1 MVFIHFCSQLRRKNI
16 LSFLAVKTMQ
26 SLKFTNTSSHQQT
39 LVHYFSKVLP
49 SSALNKDRK
58 HDTYFP
64 CSHPGRVTA
73 REYCHFQG
81 ILKLQA
87 SLQNRA
93 FGLLAIPHLPDRSV
107 QGLYQLTGMLITAVP
122 TSLPS
127 QVQWHIV
134 WFYSVRLRH
143 TTRRKP
149 RWGSGS
155 DFHTLKKNKNNSY
168 FNITQDRI

>member
-49 SSALNKDRK
+49 SSALHKDRK
-58 HDTYFP
+58 HDTNFP

-107 QGLYQLTGMLITAVP
+107 QGFVSTDRDV
-122 TSLPS
+122 
-127 QVQWHIV
+127 
-134 WFYSVRLRH
+134 
-143 TTRRKP
+143 
-149 RWGSGS
+149 
-155 DFHTLKKNKNNSY
+155 NNSSSHIPPFSSTVAHRVVLLGSTPAHHSPQTPVGLGFGFPY
-168 FNITQDRI
+168 AKKE